1 MSQWVK
7 TNHRGIRYRE
17 HDTRKVGRIQ
27 KDRYY
32 SIRYQVRG
40 VAVETG
46 IGWVSD
52 GVTINDCMEKLKTF
66 KTNAKTGSGAP
77 TKMKEV
83 HSADAARQLQT
94 ITINDFINIHYLPH
108 SKTTKSAGQYQKE
121 CQHSSVWIVPV
132 IGDRPV
138 ADLSGVSILHIL
150 KGGMNAAQRAPR
162 TTQYVFTTVGQI
174 FNHAQQMGIIPA
186 GAKYPGREM
195 KLSVN
200 ARRQRFLTRDEAN
213 RLLSLI
219 RGKDATV
226 GDMVEFSL
234 LTGCRQG
241 ELFGMKWQ
249 NVSFPTASV
258 LLLDTKNKTD
268 RNLYLT
274 QRAVEIIKNQP
285 PGLPQDAVFR
295 DKAGKAWT
303 RCPHAF
309 TSALVDSGLNDGT
322 IDTRLK
328 VVWHSLRHTA
338 ASWLAIGGVD
348 LFKISKILGHKST
361 TMTERYSHLSEQS
374 IRDAME
380 QAMK

>member
-1 MSQWVK
+1 MSEWKK
-7 TNHRGIRYRE
+7 TVHRGIRYRE
-17 HDTRKVGRIQ
+17 HESRKVGRIQ

-46 IGWVSD
+46 IGWVSE
-52 GVTINDCMEKLKTF
+52 GITINDCMEKLKTF
-66 KTNAKTGSGAP
+66 RTNAKAGGGAP

-83 HSADAARQLQT
+83 YSADTAKQLQT
-94 ITINDFINIHYLPH
+94 INIRDFINIHYLPF
-108 SKTTKSAGQYQKE
+108 SKVTKSPGQHQKE
-121 CQHSSVWIVPV
+121 CQHCSVWIIPV
-132 IGDRPV
+132 IGDRPI

-150 KGGMNAAQRAPR
+150 KENMGKAQRAAR
-162 TTQYVFTTVGQI
+162 TTQYVFTTVGQV
-174 FNHAQQMGIIPA
+174 FNHAQQMGVISP
-186 GAKYPGREM
+186 GVKYPGREL

-200 ARRQRFLTRDEAN
+200 ARRQRFLTRDEAS

-241 ELFGMKWQ
+241 ELFGMQWQ
-249 NVSFPTASV
+249 NVSIPTASV

-274 QRAVEIIKNQP
+274 ERAVEIIKNQP
-285 PGLPQDAVFR
+285 PGLPQDFVFR
-295 DKAGKAWT
+295 DKSGRPWT
-303 RCPHAF
+303 RCPHVF
-309 TSALVDSGLNDGT
+309 RSALVDSGLNDGT

-361 TMTERYSHLSEQS
+361 IMTQRYSHLSEQS

-380 QAMK
+380 QTMQ

>member
-1 MSQWVK
+1 MSKWVQ
-7 TNHRGIRYRE
+7 TVHRGIRYRE
-17 HDTRKVGRIQ
+17 HESRKVGRIQ

-32 SIRYQVRG
+32 SIRFTVRG

-46 IGWVSD
+46 LGWVSE
-52 GVTINDCMEKLKTF
+52 GITINDCMEKLKTF
-66 KTNAKTGSGAP
+66 RTNAKTGSGAP

-94 ITINDFINIHYLPH
+94 ITIKDFIDIHYLPY
-108 SKTTKSAGQYQKE
+108 SKVTKSPGQHEKE

-138 ADLSGVSILHIL
+138 VELSGISILHIL
-150 KGGMNAAQRAPR
+150 KGGMNAAQRAAR
-162 TTQYVFTTVGQI
+162 TTQYVFSTVGQV
-174 FNHAQQMGIIPA
+174 FKYAQQMGIIPA
-186 GAKYPGREM
+186 GAKYPGREL

-200 ARRQRFLTRDEAN
+200 ARRQRFLSRDEASK
-213 RLLSLI
+213 LLTLI
-219 RGKDATV
+219 RSRDKTV
-226 GDMVEFSL
+226 ADMVEFSL
-234 LTGCRQG
+234 LSGCRQS

-249 NVSFPTASV
+249 QVSIETASI
-258 LLLDTKNKTD
+258 LLLDTKNKSD

-274 QRAVEIIKNQP
+274 GRAIEIIRNQQ
-285 PGLPQDAVFR
+285 PGLPQDFVFR
-295 DKAGKAWT
+295 DKSGKPYI
-303 RCPHAF
+303 RCPRAF
-309 TSALVDSGLNDGT
+309 TLALEDSRLNDGVT
-322 IDTRLK
+322 DTRLK

-361 TMTERYSHLSEQS
+361 VMTQRYSHLSEQS

-380 QAMK
+380 SVTK